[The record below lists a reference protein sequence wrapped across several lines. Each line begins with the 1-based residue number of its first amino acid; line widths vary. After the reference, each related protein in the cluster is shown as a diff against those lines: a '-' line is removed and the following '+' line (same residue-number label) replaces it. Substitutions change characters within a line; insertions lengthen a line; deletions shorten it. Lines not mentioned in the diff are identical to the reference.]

1 MLEHQGSFLRSSEQL
16 SVSSKY
22 FLKYRINLHV
32 AGAMTNQRSKFL
44 AAAAAAAAAELVQI
58 SCTYVGKKR
67 QISL

>member
-44 AAAAAAAAAELVQI
+44 AAAAAAAAELVQI